1 MSREMKDS
9 GVEWL
14 GQIPQEWFKVKV
26 KDLVKI
32 VGGNGF
38 PIKLQGKRNG
48 DYPFY
53 KNSDLNVNGP
63 YINSANNYLDNQI
76 VEQKK
81 YSIIPK
87 NSIIM
92 SKIGESMKKNHRKI
106 NIEACLI
113 DNNIQALV
121 SKNIID
127 TNYKY
132 LYYLMTIID
141 SNWFDNRGTVP
152 SINNN
157 AFKNQIVFIPD
168 ESTQSIIANFLDRKT
183 TEIDTIV
190 DKTKQSIEELKA
202 YKQSLITETVTK
214 GLNPD
219 VPMKDSGIEWISKI
233 PEHWEVNLGKRIFN
247 REERPKLDEEGVITA
262 FRDGEVTLRENRRTE
277 GFTHSSKEIGY
288 QGIRKGD
295 LVIHGMDAF
304 AGAIGVSDSNGKSSP
319 VYIVLSSSENINNY
333 YYAYLL
339 KVYAWNGYI
348 ESMATGIRQRSTDF
362 RYSTFSMTPLVQPT
376 IEEQNKI
383 VEFLNKRNQ
392 QIDNL
397 VSKKEKMI
405 KELESYK
412 QSLTY
417 EYVTG
422 KKEVE

>member
-92 SKIGESMKKNHRKI
+92 RKIGESMKKNHRKI

-202 YKQSLITETVTK
+202 YKQSLITETV
-214 GLNPD
+214 
-219 VPMKDSGIEWISKI
+219 
-233 PEHWEVNLGKRIFN
+233 
-247 REERPKLDEEGVITA
+247 
-262 FRDGEVTLRENRRTE
+262 
-277 GFTHSSKEIGY
+277 
-288 QGIRKGD
+288 
-295 LVIHGMDAF
+295 
-304 AGAIGVSDSNGKSSP
+304 
-319 VYIVLSSSENINNY
+319 
-333 YYAYLL
+333 
-339 KVYAWNGYI
+339 
-348 ESMATGIRQRSTDF
+348 
-362 RYSTFSMTPLVQPT
+362 
-376 IEEQNKI
+376 
-383 VEFLNKRNQ
+383 
-392 QIDNL
+392 
-397 VSKKEKMI
+397 
-405 KELESYK
+405 
-412 QSLTY
+412 
-417 EYVTG
+417 
-422 KKEVE
+422 